1 MLNSGEPSQEEKIT
15 PIKIRAHSWLI
26 QVTKERRQ
34 TRKERFIIHEIKTIT

>member
-34 TRKERFIIHEIKTIT
+34 TRKEQLRSAFIQFAH